1 MSIAT
6 MRRASAPLTLVAV
19 FLLLSLSAAPADA
32 STIYACA
39 KKHGGALRLVSRSTK
54 CKRAEYKV
62 AWNTSG
68 PAGRNGARGAEGK
81 RGANGTNGTNGTN
94 GANGA
99 VAVYFASAPNSVSV
113 PSTAGITLVQKQLPP
128 GAYGITADVALEGS
142 GETAPNPGALIECF
156 LSDSAS
162 ELFSTNGNWVTGF
175 GFETSSG
182 HFMQQGQVSLQLAI
196 TTTSTSTV
204 QLDCEMES
212 HTGNNVVVDAS
223 NASILAVQASK
234 VS

>member
-6 MRRASAPLTLVAV
+6 MRRASAPLTLAAAC
-19 FLLLSLSAAPADA
+19 LLLSLSAAPASA
-32 STIYACA
+32 NTIYACA

-62 AWNTSG
+62 SWNTSG
-68 PAGRNGARGAEGK
+68 PAGRNGLRGAEGK
-81 RGANGTNGTNGTN
+81 RGANGANGTNGTN

-99 VAVYFASAPNSVSV
+99 VAAYFASAPNSVSV
-113 PSTAGITLVQKQLPP
+113 PSAAGVTLGQKQLPA
-128 GAYGITADVALEGS
+128 GAYAITADVALEGS
-142 GETAPNPGALIECF
+142 GETPTPGALIECF

-212 HTGNNVVVDAS
+212 TVGKNVVVDAS

-234 VS
+234 LS